1 MQTID
6 RYFLGELLPP
16 FVLNIFFF
24 TLLFLIT
31 KLPEI
36 SDLIVNYQVSI
47 LSVFRLLSYSAPLF
61 MQFTIPMSV
70 MVSVMITFLRFSG
83 DMEITALKAGG
94 YSLWR
99 FLPSVSFFCLLAAA
113 LTLLVTVY
121 GIPWGK
127 VGAKQLLI
135 DLSSQHG
142 RMAVKP
148 MVFNDLFADITLY
161 AAEIDRET
169 GELTDVFIE
178 DLRAEEGLGTITAPR
193 GRIHTNPEDG
203 SAILRLS
210 DGMILREEGGGGVH
224 AISFKRYDLMLDFA
238 ENTSSIRIKKND
250 EDEMSLSEFRNYLS
264 KEAKDTSAYREVL
277 IAFHEKF
284 SLPVACMVLGF
295 LALGLGVRPMARKS
309 QAGMAVGLF
318 YFVIYYALLT
328 MGRTFGES
336 GVLPPAFA
344 VWTPNILLF
353 MAGSWLFIR
362 LVSEKPAIPEKVILF
377 FKIGAGE

>member
-318 YFVIYYALLT
+318 YFVLYYALLT

>member
-36 SDLIVNYQVSI
+36 SDLIVNYQVST

-318 YFVIYYALLT
+318 YFVLYYALLT

-336 GVLPPAFA
+336 GVFPPAFA